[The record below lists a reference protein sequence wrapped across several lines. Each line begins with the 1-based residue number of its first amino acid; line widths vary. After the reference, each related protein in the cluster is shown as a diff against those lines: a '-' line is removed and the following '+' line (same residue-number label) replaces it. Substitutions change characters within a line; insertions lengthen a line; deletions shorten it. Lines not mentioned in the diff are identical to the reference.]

1 MIRRLVVAAMTLL
14 VTGCSWFSDSP
25 VELPA
30 ALIDFEP
37 SATVTELWSQSTGTG
52 PGRQYLKLAPVLH
65 GSTVYVVDIKG
76 RVRALAQDSGKELW
90 KTSLDMEITGGTGFG
105 DDLVLVASR
114 QGVVVALEPSKGQVL
129 WRAQV
134 ASEALAPP
142 AADSG
147 VVVVQTV
154 DGRLTG
160 FASATGKRLWSVD
173 RSEPALSLR
182 GTATPVIVAGAVL
195 AGFASGKIL
204 AVGLQNGR
212 VLWETPVAQPQGRSE
227 IERLIDV
234 DVPIL
239 VVGRMLLAAAYQ
251 GKIVAVDMEGG
262 RLLWS
267 REIST
272 HSALAADS
280 TNAYVTDARDQ
291 VIALDLRTGAT
302 VWKQDKMALRRLSA
316 PAVIGSSV
324 AVGGKTA
331 PAFSALPPSLAVADF
346 EGYVHWLAREDGR
359 FLARERAARAA
370 VLAAPVAEG
379 DTLYVSTQN
388 GYLTA
393 LRLSPRKP

>member
-1 MIRRLVVAAMTLL
+1 MIRRLGTALL
-14 VTGCSWFSDSP
+14 IPLLASCSWFGDAP
-25 VELPA
+25 VEIPA
-30 ALIDFEP
+30 ALVEFES
-37 SATVTELWSQSTGTG
+37 SATITELWSESTGTG
-52 PGRQYLKLAPVLH
+52 PDGRYLKLIPALH
-65 GSTVYVVDIKG
+65 GSAIYAVDTKG
-76 RVRALAQDSGKELW
+76 RVRALAQASGKELW
-90 KTSLDMEITGGTGFG
+90 KTNLDMEVTSGVGFG
-105 DDLVLVASR
+105 EDLVLVASR
-114 QGVVVALEPSKGQVL
+114 KGVVVALEPGKGQVL

-134 ASEALAPP
+134 ASEVLAPP
-142 AADSG
+142 AAESG
-147 VVVVQTV
+147 VVVVQSV
-154 DGRLTG
+154 DGQLTG
-160 FASATGKRLWSVD
+160 LAAANGKRLWSVN

-195 AGFASGKIL
+195 TGFASGKVL

-272 HSALAADS
+272 HSALAADNS
-280 TNAYVTDARDQ
+280 NAYVSDARGS

-302 VWKQDKMALRRLSA
+302 VWKQEKLMLRRLSA
-316 PAVIGSSV
+316 PAVAGSSV
-324 AVGGKTA
+324 
-331 PAFSALPPSLAVADF
+331 AVADF

-359 FLARERAARAA
+359 FLARTRVARAA
-370 VLAAPVAEG
+370 VLAAPVASG
-379 DTLYVSTQN
+379 ATLFVSTQN
-388 GYLTA
+388 GYLAA
-393 LRLSPRKP
+393 LRLDARKP

>member
-1 MIRRLVVAAMTLL
+1 MMRHLSTIGLALVLTS
-14 VTGCSWFSDSP
+14 CSWFGDTQ
-25 VELPA
+25 VEAPA
-30 ALIDFEP
+30 ALVDFEP
-37 SATVTELWSQSTGTG
+37 AAAVTELWSASTGTG
-52 PGRQYLKLAPVLH
+52 PGRQYLKLVPVLH
-65 GSTVYVVDIKG
+65 GSTVYVVDTRG

-90 KTSLDMEITGGTGFG
+90 RTDLDLEVTGGAGFG

-114 QGVVVALEPSKGQVL
+114 KGVVVALDPIKGQVL

-134 ASEALAPP
+134 ASEVLAPP
-142 AADSG
+142 AAESG
-147 VVVVQTV
+147 VVAVQSV

-160 FASATGKRLWSVD
+160 FAAATGKRLWSVD

-195 AGFASGKIL
+195 SGFASGKIL
-204 AVGLQNGR
+204 AIGLQNGR

-234 DVPIL
+234 DVPVL
-239 VVGRMLLAAAYQ
+239 VTGRMLLAAAYQ

-272 HSALAADS
+272 HSALAADNA
-280 TNAYVTDARDQ
+280 NAYVTDMRGH
-291 VIALDLRTGAT
+291 VYALDLRTGAT

-316 PAVIGSSV
+316 PAVTGN
-324 AVGGKTA
+324 AV
-331 PAFSALPPSLAVADF
+331 AVADF

-370 VLAAPVAEG
+370 VLAAPIADG
-379 DTLYVSTQN
+379 ATLYVSTQN
-388 GYLTA
+388 GYLAA
-393 LRLSPRKP
+393 LRLDARAP